1 MPNTHPGCAASIR
14 INEKQL
20 QKITHHV
27 EDAERS
33 APPCSAAD
41 GHVRTSVRTSNGPTI
56 PANVREGMAA
66 YAEETFGPVVS
77 LYPGKDEDEA
87 IAKANDSDYG
97 LNFSVWTSDGKR
109 GRRVATQLQGGS
121 INVNEAYAA
130 AWTSVDAPM
139 GGMKTSGVGHR
150 HGEHGI
156 LKYTESQTITT
167 ERVLPL
173 GRRHVSAPTYTHG
186 VMTTGLRALRRVPGV
201 K

>member
-1 MPNTHPGCAASIR
+1 MLMMQ
-14 INEKQL
+14 NE
-20 QKITHHV
+20 
-27 EDAERS
+27 
-33 APPCSAAD
+33 
-41 GHVRTSVRTSNGPTI
+41 VRHRARGGRPRPDIGPYFYEPTI
-56 PANVREGMAA
+56 PTNVREGMAA
-66 YAEETFGPVVS
+66 YAEETLGPVVS

-87 IAKANDSDYG
+87 IAQANDSDYG
-97 LNFSVWTSDGKR
+97 LNFSVWTSDGDR

-139 GGMKTSGVGHR
+139 GGMKTSGVGRR

-156 LKYTESQTITT
+156 LKYTESQTIAT
-167 ERVLPL
+167 ERVLPV
-173 GRRHVSAPTYTHG
+173 GAPPWICADVYAR